1 MKQILSLILISS
13 IFIHPA
19 FADQAID
26 LKQGQIAPYDGIL
39 LDKEKANKVKN
50 ELIEKDGLKQDN
62 TSLNKQL
69 IYYKSNEDMLN
80 QKSDMLLKQNLEM
93 TKSLNEARSTSNWE
107 KIGFFVLGVVVTGAA
122 AYGVSRITR

>member
-1 MKQILSLILISS
+1 MKKILSLILLSS

-19 FADQAID
+19 LVDQAID
-26 LKQGQIAPYDGIL
+26 LKEGQIAPYAGTL

-50 ELIEKDGLKQDN
+50 ELIEKDGLKEDN

-69 IYYKSNEDMLN
+69 IYYKSNEDLLN
-80 QKSDMLLKQNLEM
+80 KKGDMLLNQNIEM
-93 TKSLNEARSTSNWE
+93 TKVLNDARNTSTLE

-122 AYGVSRITR
+122 VYGASRLTR